1 MTERKRLQKPDKR
14 EKELKRCI
22 VTNVELPRDTM
33 VRFVV
38 SPDEEIVADIEARL
52 PGRGFWLSARRD
64 VINKACTKT
73 YFARAARAKV
83 SVSSN
88 LADRVERLLV
98 RRCQDLIGLARR
110 AGQVVSGFS
119 KVEAWLRSGK
129 TTGVLLTA
137 VDGAEDGKKRIKAWT
152 EGAPVI
158 VALNAEELGLVFSR
172 DRVVYVI
179 VAPGRLAKKLLATAQ
194 RLEGLRC

>member
-1 MTERKRLQKPDKR
+1 MGERKCPQKPDKR

-64 VINKACTKT
+64 VISKACTKT
-73 YFARAARAKV
+73 YFARVARSKV

-110 AGQVVSGFS
+110 AGQGVSGFA

-129 TTGVLLTA
+129 PAGVLLTA

-152 EGAPVI
+152 EGASVI
-158 VALNAEELGLVFSR
+158 VALNAEELGLAFSR
-172 DRVVYVI
+172 DRVVHVI
-179 VAPGRLAKKLLATAQ
+179 VAPGRLAKKLLATAR
-194 RLEGLRC
+194 RLESLRC

>member
-64 VINKACTKT
+64 VISKACTKT
-73 YFARAARAKV
+73 YFVRAARAKV